1 MKRFKGGDVMGER
14 KGDTAKIN
22 AEIDKDLKIR
32 LAILAKREQLKIWE
46 VLEMAL
52 EPFLNEME
60 NKKVGGKNST
70 I

>member
-1 MKRFKGGDVMGER
+1 MGER
-14 KGDTAKIN
+14 KGDKAKIN